1 MDVVKKSLN
10 SQLISEL
17 FGIKSKIFLQSIEF
31 FNEQTKIQKSY
42 EIKFNEWKKFFTNIY
57 GYEISSDLFLKHTYF
72 VLLLRLLIF
81 FKLSTHKDF
90 NLKGEYEEYLTIDLK
105 ELKIFEFEYFPW
117 IKFNKEL
124 FNEIYDKI
132 QDVGYA
138 KEQLFS
144 NVYQELFL
152 PDLRHKI
159 GEFYTPSNLVQKMVE
174 DIYTV
179 GLKILDP
186 SCGSGNFLIN
196 LVIKIFDSSELIQ
209 FKAKAISNI
218 YGFDINPLAIIA
230 TKTNMFLLILEY
242 FDLENH
248 EIPKINIFLI
258 DSLFPE
264 IHEKETNMNIKSLYN
279 SFDIVIGNP
288 PWLTYKDIHMK
299 DYQNKIRELSQILGI
314 KPASQYITHIEL
326 ATIFFYAIP
335 LNFLKQNSLVFFVM
349 PKSVLNGDHCHKF
362 RAFSIFSRNLEI
374 WDFPNNYFFNVNHI
388 CLKAEYVGKNNN
400 ISIEERYPIKT
411 KLFDDKLQL
420 KEETFYSS
428 LKIENDGTKLILP
441 QQQLEFLNTLE
452 KSPYKDKFFK
462 GATIVPRTLIF
473 FKKKEKREDYFII
486 SSDSDVLSRAK
497 KEWIFQFKDKEIE
510 QIFKFK
516 TFLNLDLIP
525 FFIKRKR
532 NIFLPINEQY
542 DFDLDFLQNYPKA
555 LSFYNEMNNVYQ
567 KNKKETSKINTLFE
581 NINYWNKLKKQITN
595 KSYVVVYNASGSN
608 LKAAVIDNDN
618 QKVIIGSE
626 NYYYSTDSENEAY
639 YLSAVLNDP
648 NLAKK
653 LKSIKSSRHIHKR
666 PFMFPIP
673 IYDKNN
679 NVHEKLARTGKKCE
693 LLVYDLVMNNPNITS
708 EKVKLIL
715 HQKLKKIQNLTEQVF
730 FT

>member
-1 MDVVKKSLN
+1 MDEIKKSLN

-17 FGIKSKIFLQSIEF
+17 FGIKSKIYLQSIEF
-31 FNEQTKIQKSY
+31 FKEQAKKQKSY
-42 EIKFNEWKKFFTNIY
+42 EIKFKDWKKFFTQIY
-57 GYEISSDLFLKHTYF
+57 GYEISSELFLKHTYF
-72 VLLLRLLIF
+72 VLLLKLLVF
-81 FKLSTHKDF
+81 YKLSTHKNF
-90 NLKGEYEEYLTIDLK
+90 NLKGNYEQYLAIDLK
-105 ELKIFEFEYFPW
+105 DLRIFEFEYFPW

-124 FNEIYDKI
+124 FNEIINQI
-132 QDVGYA
+132 QDIRYA

-144 NVYQELFL
+144 NIYQELFR

-174 DIYTV
+174 DIYIV

-196 LVIKIFDSSELIQ
+196 LVIKILDSSELIQ
-209 FKAKAISNI
+209 LKSKAISNI

-242 FDLENH
+242 FDIENR

-264 IHEKETNMNIKSLYN
+264 IHEKEANMNIKSLYH

-299 DYQNKIRELSQILGI
+299 GYQNKIRGLSQILGI

-335 LNFLKQNSLVFFVM
+335 LNFLKKNGHVFFVM

-388 CLKAEYVGKNNN
+388 CLKAEYVGKNNS

-452 KSPYKDKFFK
+452 QSPYKDKFFQ

-497 KEWIFQFKDKEIE
+497 KKWIFQFKDKEIE

-516 TFLNLDLIP
+516 TFLNMDLIP
-525 FFIKRKR
+525 FFIKRRR
-532 NIFLPINEQY
+532 NIFLPVNEQFE
-542 DFDLDFLQNYPKA
+542 FDLDFLQNYPKA
-555 LSFYNEMNNVYQ
+555 LSFYKEMNNVYQ
-567 KNKKETSKINTLFE
+567 KNKKETSTINTLFE
-581 NINYWNKLKKQITN
+581 NINYWNKLKKQVNN

-648 NLAKK
+648 NLSKNIK
-653 LKSIKSSRHIHKR
+653 LIKSSRHIHKR

-673 IYDKNN
+673 LYNKSDLLHKQ
-679 NVHEKLARTGKKCE
+679 LAKIGKKCE
-693 LLVYDLVMNNPNITS
+693 LLVYDLVMNNPSLNS
-708 EKVKLIL
+708 EKVKTFL